1 MTSTARP
8 RILHLEDDTM
18 FVALLAR
25 ALQRSKLDVDLVTV
39 ESRGAFWAELETGTV
54 DLVLSDRSV
63 GDYSGVAALRDI
75 KERAIDVPFVF
86 LSGWNPPDGVHP
98 YLAAGAVGYLL
109 KDDLPGATE
118 SLRGILTA
126 GARTPPTEPA
136 RAALFLAGAVSEL
149 AHSAAAAA
157 DLVRLIPPAA
167 QRIAGASGAS
177 IALARRELCGFAGQ
191 DAVRPSWPDAHAP
204 DDSLSARAI
213 QSGEAVAIADVAEAA
228 DLPAD
233 LARGGAVRS
242 ALAIPIGR
250 GSGAIAVYRAE
261 PHVPSAEELAFLT
274 ALADA
279 ADMALGRARLAD
291 QDAALTEMREP
302 LARVLELAASLRD
315 EHATA
320 LDQAGRAALD
330 ELARTTGD
338 LGRMMDRL
346 LDLELRLDIVQLLP
360 DTEGEP
366 YTLPRAP

>member
-1 MTSTARP
+1 
-8 RILHLEDDTM
+8 M

-39 ESRGAFWAELETGTV
+39 ESRGAFWAELETGAV

-75 KERAIDVPFVF
+75 KERSIDIPFVF
-86 LSGWNPPDGVHP
+86 LSGWNPPDGIHP

-118 SLRGILTA
+118 SLRGILAA
-126 GARTPPTEPA
+126 GPRTPPTEPA
-136 RAALFLAGAVSEL
+136 RAALLLAGAVSEL
-149 AHSAAAAA
+149 SQSAAAA
-157 DLVRLIPPAA
+157 DLVRLVPPAA

-177 IALARRELCGFAGQ
+177 IALARRELSGFAGQ
-191 DAVRPSWPDAHAP
+191 EAVRPSWPDAHVP

-213 QSGEAVAIADVAEAA
+213 QRGAVIAIADVAEEA
-228 DLPAD
+228 DLPID
-233 LARGGAVRS
+233 LARDGAVRS
-242 ALAIPIGR
+242 ALAVPIGR
-250 GSGAIAVYRAE
+250 GSGAIAVYRGE
-261 PHVPSAEELAFLT
+261 PHAPSAEELTFLT

-302 LARVLELAASLRD
+302 LARVLDLAASLRD
-315 EHATA
+315 EHAAA

-330 ELARTTGD
+330 ELSRATGD
-338 LGRMMDRL
+338 LGRIMDRL

-360 DTEGEP
+360 DTDGGP
-366 YTLPRAP
+366 YTLPRTP